1 MGYLFLLVAILG
13 EVGATLSLKAAS
25 RGNRKMYAVVGG
37 GYVVA
42 FTLLALSLRQ
52 GIPLGVA
59 YGIWA
64 ALGVA
69 LTAVLSWV
77 IYKEPLTKLMLV
89 GIGLI
94 LIGILLIELTSPH

>member
-1 MGYLFLLVAILG
+1 MSWLLLVGAVVS
-13 EVGATLSLKAAS
+13 EVTGTLSLKVAALG
-25 RGNRKMYAVVGG
+25 RPRWYGVVVLA
-37 GYVVA
+37 YVVA
-42 FTLLALSLRQ
+42 FGLLGQSLAA

-69 LTAVLSWV
+69 LTALLS
-77 IYKEPLTKLMLV
+77 KPLFGEPLTGRMLL

-94 LIGILLIELTSPH
+94 IVGVLAIELGGH